1 MWSGAGESE
10 SVPGV
15 YKETVCR
22 AAEGQPSVAHLPQV
36 KRVLKPD
43 TPFVATMFGGDTL
56 YELRSSLQLAELER
70 KGVSV
75 QPLSLSTARLR

>member
-1 MWSGAGESE
+1 MKG
-10 SVPGV
+10 
-15 YKETVCR
+15 
-22 AAEGQPSVAHLPQV
+22 EGQPSVAHSPQV

-70 KGVSV
+70 KGVSAQECEHATLV
-75 QPLSLSTARLR
+75 FVHGRL